1 MVSLT
6 HLHCWLGL
14 CLLAAS
20 SWVANLRADAVDD
33 YVRGELEQHRIA
45 GLSLAIVRD
54 GNVEKLSA
62 YGTANLEL
70 NAPVTTNTVFEIGS
84 LTKQFTAAAI
94 LLLVEDGKLG
104 LDDPLSRHLAD
115 LPEAWDGITIR
126 HLLTH
131 TSGLRNYTGLP
142 GFEVTRRL
150 TAGQFVTE
158 LARQPLQFAPGER
171 WSYCNSGYNLL
182 GFIIERS
189 SGQAYAEFLN
199 ERLFKPLGMTSSRTR
214 DVAAIIPNRANGYEL
229 KRGLRINRDSDLT
242 DVCAAGALVST
253 VPDLLKWNAALETE
267 KTLSAASKRAMWT
280 AVRLNDNQTH
290 AYGLGWFLDPLSGHQ
305 NIGHSGST
313 SGFSASLQRFPAD
326 RLAIIILCNS
336 GENGVATKLAKALA
350 GRYFSTPAR

>member
-62 YGTANLEL
+62 YGTATLER

-115 LPEAWDGITIR
+115 L
-126 HLLTH
+126 
-131 TSGLRNYTGLP
+131 
-142 GFEVTRRL
+142 
-150 TAGQFVTE
+150 
-158 LARQPLQFAPGER
+158 
-171 WSYCNSGYNLL
+171 
-182 GFIIERS
+182 
-189 SGQAYAEFLN
+189 
-199 ERLFKPLGMTSSRTR
+199 
-214 DVAAIIPNRANGYEL
+214 
-229 KRGLRINRDSDLT
+229 
-242 DVCAAGALVST
+242 
-253 VPDLLKWNAALETE
+253 
-267 KTLSAASKRAMWT
+267 
-280 AVRLNDNQTH
+280 
-290 AYGLGWFLDPLSGHQ
+290 
-305 NIGHSGST
+305 
-313 SGFSASLQRFPAD
+313 
-326 RLAIIILCNS
+326 
-336 GENGVATKLAKALA
+336 
-350 GRYFSTPAR
+350 